1 MTHEIHEQLSILVS
15 AGLIPSIKAEIF
27 KYENQRKTVDEIA
40 SGIRLLVDAYDE
52 FFQTGRK
59 PR

>member
-1 MTHEIHEQLSILVS
+1 MTPKIHDKLSLLVS
-15 AGLIPSIKAEIF
+15 AGLIPTIRAEIF

-40 SGIRLLVDAYDE
+40 AEIRLLVDAYDE

-59 PR
+59 PH

>member
-1 MTHEIHEQLSILVS
+1 MTPKINDKLPILVS
-15 AGLIPSIKAEIF
+15 AGFIPAIRAEIF
-27 KYENQRKTVDEIA
+27 RYENQRKTVDEVA
-40 SGIRLLVDAYDE
+40 SEIRFLVDAYDE